1 MFVCALGIALCA
13 YLDRSPDRTR
23 CAQRYDVS
31 PKPTPMLQEQSRL
44 FQRIFLFVDFALV
57 AAAWTLAYLTRF
69 ELFPALAP
77 YLPDVPR
84 LVPPEYLPFS
94 AYLWL
99 LPWAMLAS
107 ALVFWL
113 SGLYAQERAIR
124 FLRLAY
130 SALKASALALVGI
143 ATLAA
148 FYREFYISRLFIGL
162 FSAYLAFFL
171 TGTRLVVYF
180 WMKRQR
186 AKGKYR
192 RRVLI
197 VGAGR
202 VGHHLAKSFRAYPW
216 MGFEVVGFLDDAKTG
231 DDILGTTDQAAQIV
245 DQMEAEGTPIRYVY
259 IALPLSAAK
268 IIERVTN
275 EMSER
280 LAHVSLAPDIFGFT
294 ALNARVSDIDG
305 LPVIHLIDEVP
316 LRLTW
321 VGKRLLDIAFSG
333 TVLILGSPLLLA
345 IGLAVKL
352 TSPGPMFYRQERVS
366 LNGRRFGML
375 KFRSMRTDQAGDVN
389 LLTQANDPRVTA
401 VGRFI
406 RRTSLDELPQFWNV
420 LKGDMSV
427 VGPRPE
433 RTWVVEEMR
442 SQIPRYILK
451 HKVPAGITGWAQIHG
466 WRGDTSLE
474 KRIEYDLWYIQHW
487 SLKLDLKIMV
497 MTVWKGLVARNAY

>member
-1 MFVCALGIALCA
+1 
-13 YLDRSPDRTR
+13 
-23 CAQRYDVS
+23 
-31 PKPTPMLQEQSRL
+31 MLQEQSRL
-44 FQRIFLFVDFALV
+44 FQRIFLFTDLALV
-57 AAAWTLAYLTRF
+57 ALAWVSAYATRF
-69 ELFPALAP
+69 HVFPALAP
-77 YLPDVPR
+77 HLPGVPR
-84 LVPPEYLPFS
+84 LVPPEYLPLS

-99 LPWAMLAS
+99 LPWAMLGS
-107 ALVFWL
+107 TFVFWL
-113 SGLYAQERAIR
+113 SGLYAQERAVR

-130 SALKASALALVGI
+130 SALKASVLAFVGV

-162 FSAYLAFFL
+162 FSAYLALLL
-171 TGTRLVVYF
+171 TGARFVVYF

-186 AKGKYR
+186 AQGRFR

-197 VGAGR
+197 VGKGR
-202 VGHHLAKSFRAYPW
+202 VGEHLARAFRAYPW
-216 MGFEVVGFLDDAKTG
+216 MGFEVVGFLDDRKT
-231 DDILGTTDQAAQIV
+231 DRDVLGRTDEAAAVV
-245 DQMEAEGTPIRYVY
+245 DRMERGGTPIRYVY
-259 IALPLSAAK
+259 IALPLRAADA
-268 IIERVTN
+268 IERITG

-280 LAHVSLAPDIFGFT
+280 LAHVCLAPDIFGFT

-305 LPVIHLIDEVP
+305 MPVIHLIDEVP

-321 VGKRLLDIAFSG
+321 VAKRLLDIAFSG
-333 TVLILGSPLLLA
+333 AVLLLGAPLLGA
-345 IGLAVKL
+345 IALGVRLS
-352 TSPGPMFYRQERVS
+352 SPGPIFYRQERVS
-366 LNGRRFGML
+366 LNGRRFEML
-375 KFRSMRTDQAGDVN
+375 KFRSMRTDQPGDVA
-389 LLTQANDPRVTA
+389 LLTAADDPRVTRL
-401 VGRFI
+401 GRLL

-420 LKGDMSV
+420 LVGDMSV

-433 RTWVVEEMR
+433 RTWVVEEVR
-442 SQIPRYILK
+442 SKIPRYILK

>member
-1 MFVCALGIALCA
+1 
-13 YLDRSPDRTR
+13 
-23 CAQRYDVS
+23 
-31 PKPTPMLQEQSRL
+31 MLQEQSRL
-44 FQRIFLFVDFALV
+44 FQRIFLFTDFALV
-57 AAAWTLAYLTRF
+57 ALAWLLAYATRF
-69 ELFPALAP
+69 ELFPSLAEH
-77 YLPDVPR
+77 LPNVPH
-84 LVPPEYLPFS
+84 LTPPEYRPLS

-107 ALVFWL
+107 SLVFWL

-130 SALKASALALVGI
+130 SALKASVLALVGV
-143 ATLAA
+143 AALVA
-148 FYREFYISRLFIGL
+148 FYREFSVSRLFLML
-162 FSAYLAFFL
+162 FAVYLALFL
-171 TGTRLVVYF
+171 TGARLVIYY
-180 WMKRQR
+180 WMKRMR

-197 VGAGR
+197 VGAGK
-202 VGHHLAKSFRAYPW
+202 VGHHLARAFRAYPW
-216 MGFEVVGFLDDAKTG
+216 MGFEVVGFLDDTKTG
-231 DDILGTTDQAAQIV
+231 EDILGTTDQAAEVV
-245 DQMEAEGTPIRYVY
+245 DRMETEGRPVRYVY
-259 IALPLSAAK
+259 IALPLRAATV
-268 IIERVTN
+268 IERVTSD
-275 EMSER
+275 MSER
-280 LAHVSLAPDIFGFT
+280 LAHVCLAPDLLGFT

-305 LPVIHLIDEVP
+305 MPIIHLIDEVP

-321 VGKRLLDIAFSG
+321 VAKRIVDIGFSAAVLL
-333 TVLILGSPLLLA
+333 LGSPLLLA
-345 IGLAVKL
+345 IAFAVKL
-352 TSPGPMFYRQERVS
+352 TSPGPVFYRQERVS

-389 LLTQANDPRVTA
+389 LLTQANDPRVTS

-420 LKGDMSV
+420 LIGDMSV

-487 SLKLDLKIMV
+487 SLKLDIKIMV